1 MISAGEIKDSFLHLL
16 FPHICIGCGT
26 DSIGIKNILCLHCIS
41 TLPETHFERFAN
53 NPIER
58 KFYGR
63 IPVSAATAQY
73 YFSRDSVL
81 QRLVHQLK
89 YNSNK
94 ELGYQ
99 LGLLMGSSLKQSER
113 FNADALVPL
122 PLFKAREK

>member
-1 MISAGEIKDSFLHLL
+1 MISADEIKDSFLHLL
-16 FPHICIGCGT
+16 FPHICAGCGT
-26 DSIGIKNILCLHCIS
+26 DNLGYKDAFCLHCMAS
-41 TLPETHFERFAN
+41 LPETHFERCTN

-63 IPVSAATAQY
+63 IPVIAATAQY
-73 YFSRDSVL
+73 YFSRDSIL

-99 LGLLMGSSLKQSER
+99 LGR
-113 FNADALVPL
+113 
-122 PLFKAREK
+122 